1 MNAAAKTKSE
11 PQPRVARRLLTYP
24 EYAAENRVSVD
35 TVRRK
40 VARGELT
47 IKRVSPNRVFIVDT
61 ATTA

>member
-1 MNAAAKTKSE
+1 MSPTKSKPE
-11 PQPRVARRLLTYP
+11 SQPRGPRRLLTYP

-40 VARGELT
+40 VARGELS

-61 ATTA
+61 ATT